1 VGLNRVGGPFLIVIS
16 GPSGVGKDALLHE
29 MRKSSLPLH
38 FMVTVTTR
46 PRRQGETDGS
56 DYHFI
61 SRSEFERMID
71 KEELLEWANVYGNFY
86 GIPKNDL
93 QQALGKGLD
102 AVVKVDVQGAA
113 TIKRILPEA
122 VFIFVAAPSISELKE
137 RLKQRKT
144 ESSIDL
150 KLRIK
155 AAEEEMSSL
164 PMFDYVIVNY
174 EGKLEKAVSEIE
186 AIITAEKCR
195 VRARSIEI

>member
-1 VGLNRVGGPFLIVIS
+1 MELNRVGSPFLIVIS
-16 GPSGVGKDALLHE
+16 GPSGVGKDALLNE

-71 KEELLEWANVYGNFY
+71 KGELLEWANVYGNFY
-86 GIPKNDL
+86 GVPKNDL
-93 QQALGKGLD
+93 RQALGKGLD
-102 AVVKVDVQGAA
+102 AVAKVDVQGAA

-122 VFIFVAAPSISELKE
+122 VLIFVAAPSISELKE

-150 KLRIK
+150 ELRIK
-155 AAEEEMSSL
+155 AAEEEMNSL

-174 EGKLEKAVSEIE
+174 EGELEKAVSEIE

>member
-1 VGLNRVGGPFLIVIS
+1 VELNIVGRPLLIVIS

-29 MRKSSLPLH
+29 MRKSRLPLH
-38 FMVTVTTR
+38 FVVTVTTR
-46 PRRQGETDGS
+46 TRRRGETDGS

-71 KEELLEWANVYGNFY
+71 EGELLEWANVYGNYY
-86 GIPKNDL
+86 GVPKKDL

-102 AVVKVDVQGAA
+102 AVVKVDVQGSAN
-113 TIKRILPEA
+113 IKRILPEA

-150 KLRIK
+150 ELRIK
-155 AAEEEMSSL
+155 AAEEEMGSL

-174 EGKLEKAVSEIE
+174 EGELEKAVSEIE